1 MKPPHVGS
9 YASSWRKATA
19 VVLRW
24 LLAAVFLV
32 AGGLK
37 IADPIG
43 FARGI
48 VDYDLV
54 PELIVPAIAVV
65 LPWWE
70 VAAGVLAVA
79 GRWRVGALSAL
90 TGMSAAFLV
99 IGATTLVRGLV
110 VERACFGFL
119 SERVGPMSVAF
130 EAGLVFVSAL
140 LLRAE
145 CRKA

>member
-1 MKPPHVGS
+1 MKPAHVGS

-90 TGMSAAFLV
+90 TGMSVAFLV
-99 IGATTLVRGLV
+99 IGVTTLVRGLV
-110 VERACFGFL
+110 VECACFGFL
-119 SERVGPMSVAF
+119 SERVGRMSVAF
-130 EAGLVFVSAL
+130 EAGLVLVSAL
-140 LLRAE
+140 LLRAAL
-145 CRKA
+145 RKT